1 MENTSSDLV
10 ALPKTVLVVDDS
22 NIMRRLVSEIVGMDP
37 DFQVI
42 DTAEN
47 GKIALQK
54 VRKLKPDVIL
64 LDIEMPELSGLETLR
79 RLGLRSPSK
88 VVILSSLG
96 GEGTPER
103 AEALRLGAAEVLDKP
118 SGSVSMDIKAS
129 RGSAVMRA
137 LRRVTG
143 LPLHESDEEAA
154 SADVAIEQP

>member
-1 MENTSSDLV
+1 MMEAAAPTPASG
-10 ALPKTVLVVDDS
+10 PKTVLVVDDS

-37 DFQVI
+37 DFKVV

-54 VRKLKPDVIL
+54 VRLLKPDVIL

-103 AEALRLGAAEVLDKP
+103 AEALRLGP
-118 SGSVSMDIKAS
+118 Q
-129 RGSAVMRA
+129 RF
-137 LRRVTG
+137 
-143 LPLHESDEEAA
+143 
-154 SADVAIEQP
+154 